1 MFRTSMTEGL
11 VRVVSPILAK
21 FLKGAVAI
29 RAIAGSSNLLVKL
42 VSGDNLRDALPLYA
56 DEPSIFVAVSLQ
68 IGDVLP

>member
-1 MFRTSMTEGL
+1 MVRTSVVKWP
-11 VRVVSPILAK
+11 VRVIEPILAK
-21 FLKGAVAI
+21 FLKGAVAV